1 MTTTYKIIEQEQIS
15 TDEDKSIEISEPTVN
30 KKTITVAQLKRE
42 VEDINNQI
50 QSLRDRKAVIKAQVL
65 EIKKALS
72 LNVTEIV

>member
-15 TDEDKSIEISEPTVN
+15 TDEDKNIEISEPTVN